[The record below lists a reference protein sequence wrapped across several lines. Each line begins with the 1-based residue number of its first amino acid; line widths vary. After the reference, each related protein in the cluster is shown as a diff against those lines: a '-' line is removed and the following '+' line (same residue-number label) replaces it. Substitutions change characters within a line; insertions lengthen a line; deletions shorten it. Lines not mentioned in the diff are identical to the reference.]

1 MKSWKEWLA
10 FGALALAFLIPI
22 SLLQSG
28 IDGDEAR
35 VLFLRW
41 IDNQEAYEGQL
52 LQKITGGT
60 DDRTVEE
67 KDLFKN
73 VEDVGESLN
82 SGFRRLSVREKWNT
96 LHNRQFEPFY
106 EQFQRLAGQA
116 KIKAV
121 EGQIEWSNPDV
132 SANVGALVLGFR
144 KLVADLLWLKVDQ
157 YWHLGMVQRMLPA
170 METVVTLDP
179 HFIEAY
185 ALGAWHLAYNVTVMF
200 HSLDEKM
207 KYIDQGI
214 HLLEKGI
221 KSNPRNSKLYA
232 ELGFTIYFRK
242 MGDWEKAAYYLGE
255 ATKYEHE
262 PWVER
267 AYALSLE
274 RLLQEEKA
282 LAVLED
288 YDRRHPELVMQQLSM
303 ARLRKKLE
311 ARQVEKDGDL
321 EHALRIWDFLRTD
334 DPGDVVAPKEFLRIK
349 HLLSEQHRGA
359 SRD

>member
-1 MKSWKEWLA
+1 MKSWKERLT

-22 SLLQSG
+22 SVVQRG
-28 IDGDEAR
+28 IDGDEDR

-52 LQKITGGT
+52 LQRIASGT
-60 DDRTVEE
+60 DDRTPDEE
-67 KDLFKN
+67 ELFEN
-73 VEDVGESLN
+73 VEAVGSSLNQDFNQLPVGEKWKTLRNPQFDSLY
-82 SGFRRLSVREKWNT
+82 
-96 LHNRQFEPFY
+96 RQFSL
-106 EQFQRLAGQA
+106 LAKQA
-116 KIKAV
+116 KIRPV

-157 YWHLGMVQRMLPA
+157 YWHLGMVQRMLPT
-170 METVVTLDP
+170 METVVALDP

-200 HSLDEKM
+200 HSMDEKM

-214 HLLEKGI
+214 HLLEKGV
-221 KSNPRNSKLYA
+221 KNNPRSSKLYA
-232 ELGFTIYFRK
+232 ELGFTMYFRK
-242 MGDWEKAAYYLGE
+242 LSDWEKAAYYLGE

-274 RLLQEEKA
+274 RLRQEEKA
-282 LAVLED
+282 LAILED
-288 YDRRHPELVMQQLSM
+288 YDRRHPELTMQRFSI
-303 ARLRKKLE
+303 ARIRKKLE
-311 ARQVEKDGDL
+311 ARQLEKDGKL
-321 EHALRIWDFLRTD
+321 EQALRIWDFLRND
-334 DPGDVVAPKEFLRIK
+334 DPADVVAPKEFLRIK
-349 HLLSEQHRGA
+349 QALSEQHGVT
-359 SRD
+359 SKT